1 MEKRIEF
8 DYLSA
13 MMQGVVLPQGPKL
26 DQLIISSPAAE
37 ISLKPFE
44 LKLEQAAEV
53 EARVSEASLAEFLD
67 DMAPAGLYGFEA
79 KCADGQ
85 IKIRAKAKFIVEIPV
100 EAVCTLRI
108 EGGRNLHVD
117 LVSVNVL
124 GGGATSL
131 VEEQIKKV
139 NPILKG
145 EDIPFDF
152 EMDTVE
158 ITDGMVVIKGR
169 AAM

>member
-37 ISLKPFE
+37 ITLKPFE
-44 LKLEQAAEV
+44 LKLQQAAEI
-53 EARVSEASLAEFLD
+53 EAKVGEDSLADFLD
-67 DMAPAGLYGFEA
+67 EMSPGGLYGFRA
-79 KCADGQ
+79 TCAEGQ
-85 IKIRAKAKFIVEIPV
+85 VRIKAKAKFIVEIPV
-100 EAVCTLRI
+100 EAICTLRI
-108 EGGRNLHVD
+108 VDKRDLHVE
-117 LVSVNVL
+117 LVSVSVL

-131 VEEQIKKV
+131 VEDQIKKV

-145 EDIPFDF
+145 EDLPFDF

-158 ITDGMVVIKGR
+158 IADGMVAIKGR

>member
-13 MMQGVVLPQGPKL
+13 MLQGVVLPQGPKI

-37 ISLKPFE
+37 ISVKPFE
-44 LKLEQAAEV
+44 LKLQQAAEI
-53 EARVSEASLAEFLD
+53 EARVGEKSLAEFLN
-67 DMAPAGLYGFEA
+67 DMAPGGLSGFHAE
-79 KCADGQ
+79 CIDGQ
-85 IKIRAKAKFIVEIPV
+85 IRVKAKAKFIVDIPV

-108 EGGRNLHVD
+108 QDGRELHVE

-131 VEEQIKKV
+131 VEDQIKKV
-139 NPILKG
+139 NPILKR
-145 EDIPFDF
+145 DDVPFDF
-152 EMDTVE
+152 EMNTVE
-158 ITDGMVVIKGR
+158 IADHAVIIKGR